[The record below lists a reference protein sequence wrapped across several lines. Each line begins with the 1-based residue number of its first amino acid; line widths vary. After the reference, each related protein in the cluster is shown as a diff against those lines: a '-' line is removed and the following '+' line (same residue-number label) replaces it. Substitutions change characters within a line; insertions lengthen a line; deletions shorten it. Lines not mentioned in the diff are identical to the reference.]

1 MTNVNFL
8 PKSSRHNQDERL
20 WELKTWSQMGKCFDR
35 LWKKEKLSTYS
46 LRNCMAIS
54 LENLN
59 VSTGTQ
65 GLPKTLLRLCEKAGI
80 FLSKVVC
87 KSVRIWNSATAKS
100 WFKTLVSDQATIS
113 SPVLPFV
120 KKSPEQNNKLRK
132 IAIVIFYYHFPFV
145 LNQRLDIH
153 CQRLKVFIN
162 LCDMN
167 DRYMAFKIEILV
179 LVCIKDSF

>member
-8 PKSSRHNQDERL
+8 PKSSIHNQDERL
-20 WELKTWSQMGKCFDR
+20 WELKTWSPMGKCFDH

-59 VSTGTQ
+59 VTTGTQ

-80 FLSKVVC
+80 FLSKVAC

-100 WFKTLVSDQATIS
+100 LFKTLVSDQATIS

-132 IAIVIFYYHFPFV
+132 ITIVILYYHYLLYWTKDLTYTVNV
-145 LNQRLDIH
+145 L
-153 CQRLKVFIN
+153 K
-162 LCDMN
+162 
-167 DRYMAFKIEILV
+167 
-179 LVCIKDSF
+179 SS

>member
-8 PKSSRHNQDERL
+8 PKSSIHNQDERL
-20 WELKTWSQMGKCFDR
+20 WELKTWSPMGKCFDR

-46 LRNCMAIS
+46 SRNCMAIS

-59 VSTGTQ
+59 VTTGTQ
-65 GLPKTLLRLCEKAGI
+65 GLLKTLFRLCEKAGI

-87 KSVRIWNSATAKS
+87 KSVRIWHSATAKS
-100 WFKTLVSDQATIS
+100 LFKTLVSDQVTIS

-132 IAIVIFYYHFPFV
+132 ITIVIFYYHFSFC
-145 LNQRLDIH
+145 IE
-153 CQRLKVFIN
+153 LKTWHTLSI
-162 LCDMN
+162 
-167 DRYMAFKIEILV
+167 
-179 LVCIKDSF
+179 S

>member
-8 PKSSRHNQDERL
+8 PKSSIHNQDERL
-20 WELKTWSQMGKCFDR
+20 WELKTWSPMGKCFDH

-59 VSTGTQ
+59 VTTGTQ

-80 FLSKVVC
+80 FLSKVAC

-100 WFKTLVSDQATIS
+100 LFKTLVSDQATIS

-132 IAIVIFYYHFPFV
+132 ITIVIFYYHFPFV

-153 CQRLKVFIN
+153 CQRLKVFII

-167 DRYMAFKIEILV
+167 DRYMAFKIEILA
-179 LVCIKDSF
+179 LVCMKDSF